1 MAEKY
6 IMLECNRLRA
16 NLNYKNIDEKEDTF
30 KNRWVNNV
38 NSYGIVVNPGDVI
51 SCESVA
57 INTIGASDS
66 TIEFTG
72 NENKNGFVDNKV
84 DIVYDYYINDSGQ
97 NLIKLPLR
105 NTETFCAFSG
115 GLTIND
121 TNATCL
127 RNRQL
132 GEPLIYANSD
142 QKAIVPNAPFVKDV
156 LMPTKRL
163 VSLYQLD
170 ITLAGQGSNYRQ
182 NGIYKAQYDIGGTIP
197 FPTPTHPGY
206 GATFKVLEVENEDS
220 KSGIPTK
227 IQLWDQGQ
235 DYVVGAELFLTL
247 AVDGGFNPGI
257 TPSDPT
263 KPLTGIQK
271 VNYHCPINPNFA
283 SKQNAGPDG
292 RRYFF
297 GDSNYTGPC
306 LPLYSGMPNNVANG
320 MTTAAINPNF
330 NLRSETITHQVPV
343 GLNTPDNIGTILTDQ
358 LHRPTRFDPTTT
370 TTFFDYSKYFI
381 KSKDNK
387 DNAVSIRPPLISTP
401 TYQPMPVNG
410 TGLFDNY
417 TNIDCLDGAKRL
429 YYRQVC
435 YDDPARIKGASV
447 FRQIPY
453 NLNND
458 DNKNGFNSGSGQV
471 PSVGDFGNQTVG
483 NLGLIPALLN
493 TFATTN
499 PAQNRDCVLFEEGGL
514 IMTNI
519 YFTDSNLK
527 LISQGFKDGSKYY
540 GESSKVYDPTS
551 QDYKDNLAMAL
562 DLGLYCDEISNGYP
576 LNTTES
582 PGILKNNPGQRK
594 RFKCPHEMLG
604 ATATTPIVQFVDN
617 GAGGNPLGTGNQVN
631 NFCVGTIPFAW
642 QKHYDGLNANDGQEL
657 SSIVATSCWRDM
669 KYNQLTDQEVGTN
682 YYTLFNTLKAAYT
695 ADTSKFAVGVN
706 WSIDKMFNNEYT
718 DTRDNI
724 KYDLNILTA
733 MAKKYDLMVV
743 PVWADPENNNEYSK
757 FGNRPYMAFRNHIK
771 CDNSTNYYN
780 TKLNGHGGTQ
790 KWQIDP
796 RNAPYGIQIGFDASY
811 IRNNACLVYNTDYTD
826 SSQVIN
832 TDGFNSVCMF
842 GCSNPNISFDNDL
855 SRFTFTGL
863 NTPMTIGNGLPTQN
877 QDNIEPNG
885 NPEQQV
891 YNVNTPGQIGQ
902 VQQDD
907 QQIGQTINGTA
918 IHQSIKATLN
928 EDVAQQPDS
937 FIDSLGGMAF
947 SRIILYDA
955 NGIQTQLNP
964 NGYYGSNY
972 IVDRTDQYYYKYNRD
987 ILEDTLLGKMGF
999 TTDQL
1004 LPEFGSTQ
1012 ALYLNPI
1019 KFEEEQTTFFG
1030 IYITTPTPM
1039 ITSAFISSAEYQPT
1053 QTNSKDMPLYG
1064 IGTNSGLPSAP
1075 SVTQANLA
1083 AENLPT
1089 KLDYPY
1095 LLIYSSIIA
1104 GGTNT
1109 EYYGGLDGK
1118 SKLPC
1123 IGYITRNYNEGDF
1136 FYGMEQ
1142 SFNYTAN
1149 KTFTLTDIETE
1160 IRLPDGTRPRLGTH
1174 NSIIYKITKPITL
1187 PNNNI
1192 LSNNNNDDNKRRKS
1206 RYTTGDGAK

>member
-16 NLNYKNIDEKEDTF
+16 NLNYKNIDESEDIF

-72 NENKNGFVDNKV
+72 GGNKNGFVDNKV
-84 DIVYDYYINDSGQ
+84 DIEYNYYINDSGQ
-97 NLIKLPLR
+97 NLIKLPLL
-105 NTETFCAFSG
+105 NTETFFAFTG
-115 GLTIND
+115 GAP
-121 TNATCL
+121 TNLNNAVCL

-132 GEPLIYANSD
+132 GEPLIYGDANSGP
-142 QKAIVPNAPFVKDV
+142 IVPNAPFIKDT

-170 ITLAGQGSNYRQ
+170 RTINGEGNNYRQ
-182 NGIYKAQYDIGGTIP
+182 NGIYKAEYDIAGNIP
-197 FPTPTHPGY
+197 FPTPAHPGY
-206 GATFKVLEVENEDS
+206 GATFKVLEITNEEG

-227 IQLWDQGQ
+227 VQIWDQGQ
-235 DYVVGAELFLTL
+235 DYAIGAVLFLSV
-247 AVDGGFNPGI
+247 AVDGGYNPGI

-263 KPLTGIQK
+263 QPITGIQK
-271 VNYHCPINPNFA
+271 VNYHCPINPNFT

-297 GDSNYTGPC
+297 TDNNYTGAC
-306 LPLYSGMPNNVANG
+306 LPLYTGMPNTPANG
-320 MTTAAINPNF
+320 YTTDKLNPNF
-330 NLRSETITHQVPV
+330 NFRSETLTHQVPI

-370 TTFFDYSKYFI
+370 TRFFDYGKYFI

-387 DNAVSIRPPLISTP
+387 DNSVSIRPPLISTP
-401 TYQPMPVNG
+401 TYQPMPTNG

-417 TNIDCLDGAKRL
+417 TNINCLDGAKKL

-435 YDDPARIKGASV
+435 YDDPYRIKGVSV
-447 FRQIPY
+447 FRQVPY
-453 NLNND
+453 NLTND
-458 DNKNGFNSGSGQV
+458 DNKNGLNSGSLQV
-471 PSVGDFGNQTVG
+471 PNVGDFANQSVG

-493 TFATTN
+493 TFATSS
-499 PAQNRDCVLFEEGGL
+499 PGVNRDCVLLEEGDL
-514 IMTNI
+514 ILTNI

-527 LISQGFKDGSKYY
+527 LLSQGFKDGHKYF
-540 GESSKVYDPTS
+540 GLTTKIYDPTS
-551 QDYKDNLAMAL
+551 LEFKQEMAMAL
-562 DLGLYCDEISNGYP
+562 DLGLYCDELSNGYP
-576 LNTTES
+576 LNKTTRTD
-582 PGILKNNPGQRK
+582 ILQHNPGQRK
-594 RFKCPHEMLG
+594 RFKTPHEMLG
-604 ATATTPIVQFVDN
+604 GAPTDPVVQIVDN

-631 NFCVGTIPFAW
+631 NFCVGTVPFSW
-642 QKHYDGLNANDGQEL
+642 QKHYDGAKNNDGQEL
-657 SSIVATSCWRDM
+657 SSIVATSCWRDI
-669 KYNQLTDQEVGTN
+669 KYNQETDQVAGGI
-682 YYTLFNTLKAAYT
+682 YYTLFNSMKAAYDLDT
-695 ADTSKFAVGVN
+695 NKFPVSAD

-718 DTRDNI
+718 DSRDNV
-724 KYDLNILTA
+724 KYNLNTLTA
-733 MAKKYDLMVV
+733 MAEKYDLMVV
-743 PVWADPENNNEYSK
+743 PVWPDNEAGNEFSK
-757 FGNRPYMAFRNHIK
+757 FGNRPYIAFRNHIK
-771 CDNSTNYYN
+771 CDNSTNYYD

-796 RNAPYGIQIGFDASY
+796 RNAPYGIQIGYDPSF

-842 GCSNPNISFDNDL
+842 GCSNPNISFDSDL

-863 NTPMTIGNGLPTQN
+863 NTPMVIGNGLPTQN

-891 YNVNTPGQIGQ
+891 YNVNTPGQVGQ
-902 VQQDD
+902 VKQGSN
-907 QQIGQTINGTA
+907 QIGQTIGGVA
-918 IHQSIKATLN
+918 IHDVPAYVLN

-947 SRIILYDA
+947 GRIILYD
-955 NGIQTQLNP
+955 NNNIQTQLNA
-964 NGYYGSNY
+964 NGYYGSNF
-972 IVDRTDQYYYKYNRD
+972 IVDRTDQYYFKYDRD

-999 TTDQL
+999 TLDQL
-1004 LPEFGSTQ
+1004 LPVFGSTQ
-1012 ALYLNPI
+1012 ALFLNPI
-1019 KFEEEQTTFFG
+1019 KFEEEQTTYFG
-1030 IYITTPTPM
+1030 ILTTTPTPM
-1039 ITSAFISSAEYQPT
+1039 ITAAFISSAEYQPT

-1064 IGTNSGLPSAP
+1064 LGTNSGLPSAP
-1075 SVTQANLA
+1075 SVTQAGLN

-1192 LSNNNNDDNKRRKS
+1192 LPNNNKGNDKRRKD
-1206 RYTTGDGAK
+1206 RYAK